1 MIFVNKNWH
10 VDSRVGCYH
19 FDFVNACKVEFELSE
34 EFDVEFEGEV
44 EQKELLD
51 HCDFW
56 IWFIIC
62 YF

>member
-44 EQKELLD
+44 EQKKLLD
-51 HCDFW
+51 HCDF
-56 IWFIIC
+56 
-62 YF
+62 